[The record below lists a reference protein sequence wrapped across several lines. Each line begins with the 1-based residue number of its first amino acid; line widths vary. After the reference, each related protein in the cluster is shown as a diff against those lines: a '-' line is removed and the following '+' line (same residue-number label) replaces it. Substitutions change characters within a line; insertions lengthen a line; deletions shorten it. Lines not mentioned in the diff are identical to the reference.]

1 MKFTGVI
8 PALVTPVTT
17 EGKLNVAALE
27 KLVEGLLAEGADGF
41 YVGGATGEGVI
52 LDVDVHKELTKEVVR
67 ITNGRCP
74 IIVHV
79 ARMNNREMIE
89 LAKYAQEQ
97 GVDAISAIPP
107 LFYRYG
113 DDGIYNYYKKLAD
126 SVDLPVIIYNNPNTG
141 VAFTQDMLARLF
153 SIKNI
158 TGIKWTNF
166 DFAAVMQLKSRFPE
180 INVISGPDELMLQGL
195 TAGCD
200 AAIGTTYNFMLPLA
214 KRVYHAFQNGDMKS
228 AIADQTRMAVIIE
241 ALLSQQGIMAT
252 RVILKHQ
259 GYEGCEIPHFP
270 MVPLTEEQETDLLCK
285 LRTAGL
291 EI

>member
-8 PALVTPVTT
+8 PALVTPVTADR
-17 EGKLNVAALE
+17 KLNVPALE
-27 KLVEGLLAEGADGF
+27 KLVEGLLKEGADGF

-52 LDVDVHKELTKEVVR
+52 LDVDVHKQLTKEVVR
-67 ITNGRCP
+67 ITNHRCP

-79 ARMNNREMIE
+79 ARMNNREMID

-113 DDGIYNYYKKLAD
+113 DEGIYAYYKELAD
-126 SVDLPVIIYNNPNTG
+126 SVDLPIIIYNNPNTG
-141 VAFTQDMLARLF
+141 VTFTQSLLARLF

-158 TGIKWTNF
+158 TGIKWTNY

-180 INVISGPDELMLQGL
+180 INVISGPDEVMLQGL

-214 KRVYHAFQNGDMKS
+214 KRVYQAFQNGDLKS
-228 AIADQTRMAVIIE
+228 AMADQMRMAVIIE
-241 ALLSQQGIMAT
+241 ALLTQQGIMAT
-252 RVILKHQ
+252 RVILKYQ
-259 GYEGCEIPHFP
+259 GYNGFDVPHFP
-270 MVPLTEEQETDLLCK
+270 MVPLTKEQETDLVSK
-285 LRTAGL
+285 LKTAGL
-291 EI
+291 DI